1 MNVPNYHLKSNQR
14 EFSETAQLVK
24 YDSVRVL
31 EVTEGL
37 VHNFSQQKSETKDGP
52 STTDWQTKNK

>member
-52 STTDWQTKNK
+52 STTD